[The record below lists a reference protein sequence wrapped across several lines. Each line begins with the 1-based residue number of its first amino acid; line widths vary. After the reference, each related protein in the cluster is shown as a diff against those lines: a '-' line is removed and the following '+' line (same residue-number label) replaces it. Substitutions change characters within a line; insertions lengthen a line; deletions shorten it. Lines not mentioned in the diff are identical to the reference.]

1 VNVLF
6 DVAEADWAQAGQHVC
21 WIVDDSST
29 YISGAAALLTEGKR
43 LGQKL
48 VLFGPAGSVPLAE
61 LGPVAALTAD
71 PRAAFLGRG
80 TFDPGALIAIL
91 RGQSALAR
99 EDGYDGLCVVADMDC
114 LLPERPAT
122 EAIVAFELLLDR
134 LVSDLDDTV
143 VCAYR
148 HSSFDT
154 AAITGALSVHP
165 VHSGRDEEPPFR
177 LVYAGGQTWRL
188 TGEVDLAAA
197 STFAIVFA
205 AIASLDEFVIDVS
218 GLEFVDV
225 AGMRMI
231 GAAARS
237 ARGELRLR
245 GASPAL
251 RRYWRLG
258 GFAESAPT
266 VRLIRA

>member
-6 DVAEADWAQAGQHVC
+6 DVAEADWAGAGRHVC
-21 WIVDDSST
+21 WLVDDPST
-29 YISGAAALLTEGKR
+29 YIAGAAALLAEGKR

-61 LGPVAALTAD
+61 LGPVPALSAD
-71 PRAAFLGRG
+71 PREAFLGRG
-80 TFDPGALIAIL
+80 MFDPGALIAIL

-99 EDGYDGLCVVADMDC
+99 EDGYDGLCVVADLDC
-114 LLPERPAT
+114 LLPERPAA

-134 LVSDLDDTV
+134 LVCELDDTV

-148 HSSFDT
+148 RASFDT
-154 AAITGALSVHP
+154 AAISGALSVHP
-165 VHSGRDEEPPFR
+165 VHSGQSEGPPFR
-177 LVYAGGQTWRL
+177 LVYAGADTWRL
-188 TGEVDLAAA
+188 TGEVDLSAA

-205 AIASLDEFVIDVS
+205 AIASLGECVIDVT

-225 AGMRMI
+225 AGMRII
-231 GAAARS
+231 GDAARS
-237 ARGELRLR
+237 AQGEVQLR

-258 GFAESAPT
+258 GFFET
-266 VRLIRA
+266 VPMVQLVEA